1 MKSWQLVAFGLMLGL
16 LSAALILLVIT
27 HQDGEPIAI
36 LPAPTPSPLVVHISG
51 EVQNPG
57 LYTLPAK
64 ARVAE
69 AVEAAGG
76 LLESADTSAINL
88 AARVSDGDKVWIPAV
103 GSQTTDIQTL
113 PARSA
118 GVALN
123 INTASAREL
132 ETLPGIGEVKAEQIV
147 AYRSEH
153 GLFLSLDDLLN
164 VPGIG
169 TELLEQI
176 RSYITLSD

>member
-16 LSAALILLVIT
+16 LSAAVILLVIT
-27 HQDGEPIAI
+27 RQDGQAIEI
-36 LPAPTPSPLVVHISG
+36 LPAPTPSPLVVHVSG

-64 ARVAE
+64 SRVAE

-76 LLESADTSAINL
+76 LLQSADTAAINL
-88 AARVSDGDKVWIPAV
+88 AAWLNDGDKVWIPALSEEA
-103 GSQTTDIQTL
+103 GTDQSL
-113 PARSA
+113 PSRSV

-132 ETLPGIGEVKAEQIV
+132 ETLPGIGEVKAAQIV
-147 AYRSEH
+147 AYRDEH
-153 GLFLSLDDLLN
+153 GLFLSFEDLLN

-169 TELLEQI
+169 PELLEEI

>member
-1 MKSWQLVAFGLMLGL
+1 MKSWQLVALGLMLGL
-16 LSAALILLVIT
+16 LSAALILLVISR
-27 HQDGEPIAI
+27 QDGQPIEI
-36 LPAPTPSPLVVHISG
+36 LPAPTPSPLVVHVSG

-57 LYTLPAK
+57 LYTLSAK

-76 LLESADTSAINL
+76 LLESADTSDINL

-103 GSQTTDIQTL
+103 GSQTEGAQTL
-113 PARSA
+113 PARS
-118 GVALN
+118 GSVAIN
-123 INTASAREL
+123 VNTASAREL
-132 ETLPGIGEVKAEQIV
+132 ETLPGIGEVKAAQIV
-147 AYRSEH
+147 TYRDEH

-169 TELLEQI
+169 PELLDKI
-176 RSYITLSD
+176 RSYLTLSD